1 MVFHILTSSFW
12 LKTCRCDSKTSYL
25 FKKPLPVWIY
35 GQRLFEV
42 FISKIMS
49 LCLARLN
56 IIFCYNVVLISENGI
71 MSLVKK
77 NNQHK
82 IFNLPIIF
90 LLFCLFYLCSC
101 NNFGSI
107 GNFTFKNSAKNTT
120 KTTNSQLQTKTPT
133 PTIQTAKH
141 LETYNL
147 NNIGNNLTEKIKVAI
162 FLPFSGKNKDLAQNI
177 ANSAVISLFENDR
190 FHKLELV
197 FIDSK
202 EDPTEQKQAFQ
213 EVINRN
219 IKLVIGPIYSNNI
232 ANIEAMAKEYAITVI
247 SFSNNIN
254 MLGNIFENGGGIF
267 VAGIL
272 PETQIEQIVNY
283 TIGQN
288 KRNFAILAPNNQYGK
303 LICEYLK
310 KFIKVRNANFITA
323 EFYNNEK
330 DLEKSAEKLV
340 NAFSL
345 SITPKKDQIIN
356 EEDKNYPQVILIPE
370 AGKILSK
377 AVATINNKNNKE
389 LDLKII
395 GTNQWDDSLTLHD
408 SNLFGSW
415 FVAPEPKKFQDF
427 EKKYQQTFKNLP
439 ARLSSI
445 AYDSILAFSE
455 IAANQNEITANNLIA
470 KRKGFNGI
478 DGLFRFLPNGA
489 VQRNLAILQV
499 GINNFDIAEPAST
512 RFLNY

>member
-1 MVFHILTSSFW
+1 
-12 LKTCRCDSKTSYL
+12 
-25 FKKPLPVWIY
+25 
-35 GQRLFEV
+35 
-42 FISKIMS
+42 
-49 LCLARLN
+49 
-56 IIFCYNVVLISENGI
+56 

-90 LLFCLFYLCSC
+90 LFFCLFYLCSC

-107 GNFTFKNSAKNTT
+107 GNFTFKNSAKNTA
-120 KTTNSQLQTKTPT
+120 KTINSQSQTKTPT
-133 PTIQTAKH
+133 PTTQTAKH

-147 NNIGNNLTEKIKVAI
+147 NNIGNNLPEKIKVAI

-232 ANIEAMAKEYAITVI
+232 ANIEALAKEYAITVI

-254 MLGNIFENGGGIF
+254 MLGKIFDNGGGIF

-288 KRNFAILAPNNQYGK
+288 KQNFAILAPNNQYGK

-310 KFIKVRNANFITA
+310 KFTKVRNANFITA

-356 EEDKNYPQVILIPE
+356 EEDKNYPQAILIPE

-395 GTNQWDDSLTLHD
+395 GTNQWDDSLTLQD

-427 EKKYQQTFKNLP
+427 AKKYQQTFKNLP

-455 IAANQNEITANNLIA
+455 ISANQNEITAHHLIA
-470 KRKGFNGI
+470 KQKGFNGI

-499 GINNFDIAEPAST
+499 GINNFDIVEPAST
-512 RFLNY
+512 KFLNY